1 MRKLCEL
8 FMMYWLH
15 AWRQER
21 RLRMCSPPGHSGSAK
36 FDLKSLG
43 PFREETPLRGL
54 QIFASEFS
62 GSKD

>member
-15 AWRQER
+15 AWQQQR
-21 RLRMCSPPGHSGSAK
+21 RLRMGSPPGPSGSAK
-36 FDLKSLG
+36 FDFKSLG
-43 PFREETPLRGL
+43 PFREEAPVRGL
-54 QIFASEFS
+54 QIFASEFY

>member
-15 AWRQER
+15 AWRQQR
-21 RLRMCSPPGHSGSAK
+21 RLRMGRPPEHSGSAK
-36 FDLKSLG
+36 FDVTSLG
-43 PFREETPLRGL
+43 PFRKETPLRGL
-54 QIFASEFS
+54 QIFASEFC